1 MKIEITDLNSTR
13 KEMKVLVPKEE
24 VITLT
29 DEIYR
34 DVLKGAVVPGFRK
47 GKAPRNILKMHYSDY
62 IQSELSKKLVREKF
76 EEAIKEHDLFV
87 VSMPEIENEPPKE
100 NEDFSFSAKF
110 DVKPQ
115 VIPQI
120 YSGFELKKPRI
131 EVEEKN
137 IQDVL
142 QRLQESYANVKDSE
156 DPDYQAATGDYVIV
170 NLSCEEHE
178 KLNREKI
185 TVEAGVRSAFPG
197 LENEVLGLKA
207 KDEKVVDIT
216 FSENHFMEEMRG
228 KTARIKLEVQG
239 IKLKVLPELNDEF
252 AQKVYKSVQT
262 IEELKAT
269 IRDDLK
275 KRLEADARS
284 YLERQLTQKLIE
296 ANTFDI
302 PESMVRLQAVMM
314 IQGIS
319 QRLTAQGI
327 RMQDVYPDSQAL
339 REETMAS
346 AENIV
351 RTSLL
356 VEAIAK
362 EKAIEVTHEEI
373 EKEIVSL
380 AEKYSMTPDAVRKSF
395 EERGGEEDMRFGI
408 LERKVF
414 DSIIA
419 NSTIVEVDNTEEKT
433 S

>member
-1 MKIEITDLNSTR
+1 
-13 KEMKVLVPKEE
+13 
-24 VITLT
+24 
-29 DEIYR
+29 
-34 DVLKGAVVPGFRK
+34 
-47 GKAPRNILKMHYSDY
+47 
-62 IQSELSKKLVREKF
+62 
-76 EEAIKEHDLFV
+76 
-87 VSMPEIENEPPKE
+87 
-100 NEDFSFSAKF
+100 
-110 DVKPQ
+110 
-115 VIPQI
+115 
-120 YSGFELKKPRI
+120 
-131 EVEEKN
+131 
-137 IQDVL
+137 
-142 QRLQESYANVKDSE
+142 
-156 DPDYQAATGDYVIV
+156 
-170 NLSCEEHE
+170 
-178 KLNREKI
+178 
-185 TVEAGVRSAFPG
+185 
-197 LENEVLGLKA
+197 
-207 KDEKVVDIT
+207 VVDIT

-362 EKAIEVTHEEI
+362 EKAIEVTREEI